1 MKVILALD
9 QGTTSSRAIV
19 FGAAG
24 DVIAVAQKEIRQIF
38 PQQGWVEHD
47 PQEIWTSQISVAH
60 EALAK
65 AQVSAKNVAAI
76 GIANQRETTILW
88 DRLTGKPVANA
99 IVWQDRRTAGICEAL
114 VERGLSG
121 LIQNK
126 TGLVIDA
133 YFSATKLAWLLDHI
147 PGCRRRAENGE
158 LAFGTVDTW
167 LAWNLSGGALHITDP
182 SNAAR
187 TLLFDIRRGTWD
199 DKLLELFDIPRSV
212 LPEVRASSEIYGS
225 TSAEVFATPIA
236 IAGIAGDQQAALFGQ
251 MCLTPGMA
259 KNTYGTGCFLLMNTG
274 LDPVTSEQK
283 LLTTIAWNLAGNLN
297 YALEGSVFVAG
308 AVVQWLRDGLGLI
321 RAAAEVE
328 ALAASVPD
336 NGGVYLVPALTGLG
350 APHWDPHARGA
361 IFGITRGTTAAHLA
375 RAALEG
381 IAHQVADVLDAMQQD
396 ARTQLTVLR
405 VDGGASQN
413 NLLMQIQA
421 DLLGVPVIRPHITE
435 TTALG
440 AAYFAGLAV
449 GYWRDTDQISSQWK
463 PDKVFEPQISKKA
476 LSDHRENWK
485 NALAR
490 VITTDQNKNKSA
502 SSLS

>member
-199 DKLLELFDIPRSV
+199 DELLELFDIPRSV

>member
-1 MKVILALD
+1 VKVILALD

-19 FGAAG
+19 FGGAG
-24 DVIAVAQKEIRQIF
+24 EVIAIAQKEFRQIF
-38 PQQGWVEHD
+38 PQPGWVEHD

-88 DRLTGKPVANA
+88 DRATGKPVANA

-114 VERGLSG
+114 VARGLSG
-121 LIQNK
+121 LIQEK

-147 PGCRRRAENGE
+147 PDCRRRAENGE

-167 LAWNLSGGALHITDP
+167 LAWNLSGGALHVTDP
-182 SNAAR
+182 SNASR
-187 TLLFDIRRGTWD
+187 TMLFDIRRGDWD
-199 DKLLELFDIPRSV
+199 DELLALFNIPRSV
-212 LPEVRASSEIYGS
+212 LPDVKASSEVYGT
-225 TSAEVFATPIA
+225 TSAEAFATPIP

-259 KNTYGTGCFLLMNTG
+259 KNTYGTGCFMLMNTG
-274 LDPVTSEQK
+274 SEPVTSAQK
-283 LLTTIAWNLAGNLN
+283 LLTTVGWNLRGKLS

-321 RAAAEVE
+321 RTAADVE
-328 ALAASVPD
+328 ALAASVSD

-361 IFGITRGTTAAHLA
+361 IVGITRGTTAAHLA

-396 ARTQLTVLR
+396 AKTQLTVLR

-421 DLLGVPVIRPHITE
+421 DLLGVPVIRPRITE

-440 AAYFAGLAV
+440 AAYLAGLAV
-449 GYWRDTDQISSQWK
+449 GYWRDIDQISSQWQ
-463 PDKVFEPQISKKA
+463 PDKVFDPQISRNA
-476 LSDHRENWK
+476 LSDHRGNWK
-485 NALAR
+485 SALAR
-490 VITTDQNKNKSA
+490 VIATDRNGDKA
-502 SSLS
+502 LRREC